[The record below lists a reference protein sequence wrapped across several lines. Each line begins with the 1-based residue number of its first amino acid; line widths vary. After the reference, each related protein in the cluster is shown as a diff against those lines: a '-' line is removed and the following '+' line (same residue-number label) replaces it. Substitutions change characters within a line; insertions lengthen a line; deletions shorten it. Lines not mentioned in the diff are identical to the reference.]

1 MDDAQ
6 VGGRLWQKD
15 PTLWK
20 PGEAAHQQEISIRLG
35 WLDVVDLM
43 LTKVTE
49 MTTFAGEI
57 KRAGFTHAV
66 LCGMGGSSLAPEVLR
81 ETFGVSKNG
90 LDLCVLDSTDPAAV
104 ISAETRSPAARTL
117 YIIASKSG
125 STTEP
130 NAMFQFFWDRV
141 KAVKGDRAGENFIA
155 ITDPD
160 TVMEARAKEFGFRH
174 IFLNPP
180 EIGGR
185 YSALSYF

>member
-81 ETFGVSKNG
+81 ETLGVAKG
-90 LDLCVLDSTDPAAV
+90 YLDLAVLDSTDPSSVLNMAG
-104 ISAETRSPAARTL
+104 RSDPARTL

-130 NAMFQFFWDRV
+130 NAFF
-141 KAVKGDRAGENFIA
+141 
-155 ITDPD
+155 
-160 TVMEARAKEFGFRH
+160 
-174 IFLNPP
+174 
-180 EIGGR
+180 
-185 YSALSYF
+185 